1 MNKVE
6 KAKLEKDGL
15 DVFPELYRA
24 ARDGWETL
32 DENDLMRLKWY
43 GIYAHNTKDGN
54 FMLRTKVV
62 QGVLSAD
69 QAEVMA
75 GIAEEFGRGIIDCTT
90 RQCFQIHWITLDH
103 APEILRRLTRA
114 GLTSSGACGD
124 ITRNVVGC
132 TLAGIGHE
140 QLVDGQA
147 TALAIHRHFLGNQL
161 YSNLPR
167 KYKIS
172 VTGCAEDCARGLIND
187 LALSGAIAEDG
198 TRGFNVRVG
207 GGLSTAPRFARWIDV
222 FVTPEEAPE
231 VAEHITAIF
240 RDSEENRKARG
251 KARFKFTL
259 DRMGPEAFREEL
271 VARLG
276 RELRRGVK
284 KAPALRGQ
292 DHIGVSPQN
301 DGEHS
306 TVGFCVPVG
315 RLKASQLHEFV
326 RLAREYGTHP
336 EVRLTHQQNVLL
348 PWIPTERVDDLLAE
362 PLASELQPQPLFFD
376 RALQTCTGKEFC
388 GLAKVHTKGG
398 PAEAI
403 AAFLNAH
410 VTPNG
415 HGEDFRLHFAGCSSS
430 CAQHQI
436 ADIGIEGGL
445 QKVDGGFIEPMTIR
459 IGGRLGSDPRFG
471 EVVLKKV
478 PNWELHETLL
488 KIFTLYETTHEDGE
502 TFREFAARTPAEWWS
517 ERLEPEP
524 VEA

>member
-1 MNKVE
+1 MSKIE
-6 KAKLEKDGL
+6 RIKAATDGL
-15 DVFPELYRA
+15 DVLPELLRA

-32 DENDLMRLKWY
+32 DPDHVGLLKWY
-43 GIYAHNTKDGN
+43 GLYAHNTHDGH
-54 FMLRTKVV
+54 FMLRTKVI
-62 QGVLSAD
+62 QGVLSAE
-69 QAEVMA
+69 QAETIA
-75 GIAEEFGRGIIDCTT
+75 GIAADFGRGIIDCTT
-90 RQCFQIHWITLDH
+90 RQCFQIHWIRLENV
-103 APEILRRLTRA
+103 PEIFERLDA
-114 GLTSSGACGD
+114 CGLTTKGACGD
-124 ITRNVVGC
+124 ITRNVIGC

-140 QLVDGQA
+140 QLVDGHA
-147 TALAIHRHFLGNQL
+147 TAEAIHQHFLGNKL

-187 LALSGAIAEDG
+187 LALSGAVDEDG
-198 TRGFNVRVG
+198 VAGFNVRVG

-231 VAEHITAIF
+231 VAERITAIF
-240 RDSEENRKARG
+240 RDSDENRKARG
-251 KARFKFTL
+251 KARFKFVL

-271 VARLG
+271 ERRVG

-284 KAPALRGQ
+284 KAPDLRGH
-292 DHIGVSPQN
+292 DHIGVSRQS
-301 DGEHS
+301 DGAHS

-315 RLKASQLHEFV
+315 RLKATQLFEFV

-348 PWIPTERVDDLLAE
+348 PWTPNERVEDLLAE
-362 PLASELQPQPLFFD
+362 PLAQELQPQPTFFN
-376 RALQTCTGKEFC
+376 RALQSCTGKEYC

-398 PAEAI
+398 PAEEI
-403 AAFLNAH
+403 AAFLDAH

-436 ADIGIEGGL
+436 ADVGIEGVL
-445 QKVDGGFIEPMTIR
+445 KKVDGEFVEAMDIR

-471 EVVLKKV
+471 DVVVKKV
-478 PNWELHETLL
+478 PHWDLNETLL

-502 TFREFAARTPAEWWS
+502 TFREFAE
-517 ERLEPEP
+517 
-524 VEA
+524 